1 MPLIVIAALMA
12 YVVMPPIIADYANKP
27 AWLLLYAGIPAII
40 YIGVQLYDAHKFQV
54 YLKDKKRREK

>member
-1 MPLIVIAALMA
+1 MA